1 MSARAQLQYLHDE
14 LEKLKEQ
21 KLYQKL
27 RVLAGEQAP
36 VATFDGQRVIHP
48 PAVDALHG
56 RALEDNRIYQVKLD
70 RLGRQDLEPI
80 ISARCVVSPR

>member
-27 RVLAGEQAP
+27 RVLAGEQVP
-36 VATFDGQRVIHP
+36 VATFDGQRVINLSSNNYLGLTTH
-48 PAVDALHG
+48 
-56 RALEDNRIYQVKLD
+56 RALMMGSKSCRPSRSSLTW
-70 RLGRQDLEPI
+70 
-80 ISARCVVSPR
+80 